1 MSDVK
6 IIPTIKIMLPNL
18 HYEVKLVRVN
28 FFQSPK
34 KGEQF
39 MQQNRQNDNFHAL
52 IKLSTK
58 MESV

>member
-39 MQQNRQNDNFHAL
+39 MQQNDNSHAL